1 MTEEKQRKCGS
12 CGTSITDKNR
22 RKRVNTLCSNCR
34 MPHMS
39 ISNLGDGQARCDLC
53 GYIDAYDNLRLL
65 ACGNPDI
72 IPCEICGGTPY
83 CEPDCA
89 GIAAILS
96 DPDVYVAGFGAKQ

>member
-1 MTEEKQRKCGS
+1 MAEKKQRSCGS

-22 RKRVNTLCSNCR
+22 RKRVNSLCSNCR

-72 IPCEICGGTPY
+72 IPCESCGGTPY
-83 CEPDCA
+83 CAPDCA
-89 GIAAILS
+89 GIANMLGG
-96 DPDVYVAGFGAKQ
+96 PKVYVAGFGTKQ